1 MYYCH
6 SSADMRGPRC
16 GSGNHHIPHLVG
28 RRVLQRR
35 WSFLEEA
42 REDIYFHDCRSH
54 QLGDN
59 NDTHAGVS
67 SNGTVDGQHGES
79 KDANRIRGQL
89 HVQDLFV
96 RIRQLL
102 LVSDLYCLF
111 QGNQQTIETVKTTC
125 ITNELLEDINSRV
138 NFQGRFFVHPGDA
151 DARASEFYRIKTDV
165 CDPAGCLSEVCIQLA
180 IIMVGKQCFNNF
192 VEILSPKLWNW
203 WRKRTQ
209 VAATRNHDRK
219 YTCWEKDYQL
229 QDPGRLALFD
239 EYLEMS
245 E

>member
-1 MYYCH
+1 M
-6 SSADMRGPRC
+6 
-16 GSGNHHIPHLVG
+16 
-28 RRVLQRR
+28 
-35 WSFLEEA
+35 
-42 REDIYFHDCRSH
+42 
-54 QLGDN
+54 
-59 NDTHAGVS
+59 
-67 SNGTVDGQHGES
+67 DGQSGES
-79 KDANRIRGQL
+79 KNANGIRSQL
-89 HVQDLFV
+89 YVQNFSI
-96 RIRQLL
+96 RIRQFLFLL
-102 LVSDLYCLF
+102 DLHRFF
-111 QGNQQTIETVKTTC
+111 QSKIYRNTIIDDTC
-125 ITNELLEDINSRV
+125 TENILKFISIDL

-151 DARASEFYRIKTDV
+151 DARSSEFYRIKTDV

-209 VAATRNHDRK
+209 VAATKNHDRR

-245 E
+245 EYNYSCMHTRDPKTTECPFNSKFFGTDFSSI